1 MRDLF
6 YPGRSVIHATNGMAA
21 TSHPL
26 STATAV
32 NILNDGGNAI
42 DAAIAAVAVQC
53 VVEPH
58 STGIGGDCF
67 CLLSKS
73 SGEVIGYNGSGTT
86 PSSAHQEW
94 YNENNISF
102 IEQSSPHSVTIPGA
116 IDAWH
121 KLCEKYDVHIL
132 STAPWDNPTAWQD
145 KRLWV
150 ADYLGRSA
158 WKRLTLSHNKNLL
171 IGDYLIDD
179 RTANGAGDFNGE
191 HIHFGT
197 EKFPGWE
204 AVLEYLEA

>member
-6 YPGRSVIHATNGMAA
+6 YPGRSVVHATNGMAA

-86 PSSAHQEW
+86 PSSAHPEW

-102 IEQSSPHSVTIPGA
+102 IEQNSPHSVTIPGA
-116 IDAWH
+116 VDAWH
-121 KLCEKYDVHIL
+121 TLLQDLSLIHI
-132 STAPWDNPTAWQD
+132 
-145 KRLWV
+145 
-150 ADYLGRSA
+150 
-158 WKRLTLSHNKNLL
+158 
-171 IGDYLIDD
+171 
-179 RTANGAGDFNGE
+179 
-191 HIHFGT
+191 
-197 EKFPGWE
+197 
-204 AVLEYLEA
+204 